1 MPSTC
6 SSKTPR
12 WPPAPAAENRAS
24 DQRRRKPPPNMEY
37 KVLYA
42 QNFLSI
48 SKAIEKLVVA
58 VNEAIV
64 QGWEPVGGI
73 TVTDNGGMAQAMIK
87 RR

>member
-1 MPSTC
+1 
-6 SSKTPR
+6 
-12 WPPAPAAENRAS
+12 
-24 DQRRRKPPPNMEY
+24 MEY
-37 KVLYA
+37 KVLYS

-58 VNEAIV
+58 VNAALA

-73 TVTDNGGMAQAMIK
+73 TVTDNGGVAQAMIK